1 MGLNFMAVKNG
12 QTPFV
17 NEHELQI
24 TLESLKG
31 ANSLRN
37 KCVLLFSHFIGLRS
51 KEIAALTIG
60 DVYDIRLM
68 AIKEIIRLKRG
79 YTKGKKFREAF
90 LVDPTTIDILT
101 KYLETRK
108 EDLSAD
114 APLFRS
120 QKGGHFSA
128 NTMQRMIGLC
138 YKKAGI
144 NASSHSGRRSFATN
158 LIRRNADIYS
168 IQQLMGHSSI
178 STTQIYFTS
187 DPLLLKEQIY
197 KLSQ

>member
-1 MGLNFMAVKNG
+1 MAVKSG
-12 QTPFV
+12 QAPFV
-17 NEHELQI
+17 NEQELQI
-24 TLESLKG
+24 TLNSFTG

-37 KCVLLFSHFIGLRS
+37 KCVLMFSHFIGLRS
-51 KEIAALTIG
+51 KEIAALTIF
-60 DVYDIRLM
+60 DVYDIRTRSV
-68 AIKEIIRLKRG
+68 KEIIRLRAG
-79 YTKGKKFREAF
+79 YTKGNKFREVF
-90 LVDPTTIDILT
+90 LVDPTTINLLIQ
-101 KYLETRK
+101 YLETRK
-108 EDLSAD
+108 DDLD
-114 APLFRS
+114 NKAPLFKS

-178 STTQIYFTS
+178 STTQLYFTS
-187 DPLLLKEQIY
+187 DPILLKEQIS

>member
-1 MGLNFMAVKNG
+1 MAIKSG
-12 QTPFV
+12 QAPFV
-17 NEHELQI
+17 NEQELQH
-24 TLESLKG
+24 TLNSLNG

-51 KEIAALTIG
+51 KEIASLKIS
-60 DVYDIRLM
+60 DVYDLRLR
-68 AIKEIIRLKRG
+68 AVKEIIRLKRG
-79 YTKGKKFREAF
+79 YTKGNKFREVF
-90 LVDPTTIDILT
+90 LVDPTTIKLVSQYIESRTD
-101 KYLETRK
+101 
-108 EDLSAD
+108 DLSLD
-114 APLFRS
+114 SPLFRS

-178 STTQIYFTS
+178 ATTQIYFTS
-187 DPLLLKEQIY
+187 DPLLLREQIS